1 MTDVSA
7 NNKHIAKNTML
18 LYFRM
23 LILMLIALY
32 SSRVVLNALGVE
44 DYGIFNVVGGLISMF
59 SIISGAIS
67 VAITRFITFELGKGD
82 KEKLNL
88 VFSSA
93 VIIQLIM
100 CVAIIVLAET
110 VGLWFLNTHMSFPES
125 RAFAT
130 NVIYQVTVFTFC
142 ITLTNIPYNACII
155 AHEKMRAFA
164 YITIAEAVFK
174 LLAALAIVY
183 VSFDKL
189 ISYTLLLLLGIILTR
204 IMYMVYCLR
213 HFEEAHIHFKF
224 DKSVLHDM
232 FVYSGWTYIGASS
245 ALLRDAGGN
254 ILINVFYGPTANA
267 ARGIGVQVQSAVS
280 QFATN
285 FMTALNPQI
294 VKNFAM
300 GNHEYVNSLLFYGAR
315 FSYYVMLIFVIP
327 IIINTPYILNLWLG
341 QVPEYSVQFVRLALL
356 FSISEAISQPLV
368 TAASASG
375 NIKRYQLLVGG
386 LQLMNFPLSL
396 LLLYLGLPPYTVYA
410 VAICVS
416 QLCLAGR
423 LYILRGMIK
432 LSAIRFLRQVYV
444 NIIAVTIVSLI
455 IPIIFQPYYPTNFV
469 GLALSCVVCMLSV
482 CLSVMYVGA
491 NKGERAKL
499 FSFFKEK
506 IKTLRK

>member
-1 MTDVSA
+1 MNNSA
-7 NNKHIAKNTML
+7 NNKRIAKNTLL

-23 LILMLIALY
+23 MLLMLIALY

-44 DYGIFNVVGGLISMF
+44 DFGIFNVVGGLISMF
-59 SIISGAIS
+59 GIISGAIS
-67 VAITRFITFELGKGD
+67 AAITRFITFELGKGD
-82 KEKLNL
+82 KEKLNM

-93 VIIQLIM
+93 VIIQLII
-100 CVAIIVLAET
+100 CGAIILLAET

-130 NVIYQVTVFTFC
+130 NVIYQVTIFTFC

-155 AHEKMRAFA
+155 AHEKMKAFA
-164 YITIAEAVFK
+164 YITIVDAVFK
-174 LLAALAIVY
+174 LLAALAIVH
-183 VSFDKL
+183 VPFDKL
-189 ISYTLLLLLGIILTR
+189 ISYTSLLLLGMILTR

-213 HFEEAHIHFKF
+213 HFEETHIHLKF

-232 FVYSGWTYIGASS
+232 FIYSGWTYIGASS

-254 ILINVFYGPTANA
+254 ILINIFYGPVANA

-294 VKNFAM
+294 VKNYAI
-300 GNHEYVNSLLFYGAR
+300 GNHEYVNQLLFYGSR

-327 IIINTPYILNLWLG
+327 IILNTPYILHLWLG
-341 QVPEYSVQFVRLALL
+341 QVPEYSVWFVRLALL
-356 FSISEAISQPLV
+356 FSISEAISQPLI

-375 NIKRYQLLVGG
+375 DIKVYQLLVGG
-386 LQLMNFPLSL
+386 LQSMNFPLSL
-396 LLLYLGLPPYTVYA
+396 LLLYLELPPYIVYA

-432 LSAIRFLRQVYV
+432 LSAIQFLRHVYV
-444 NIIAVTIVSLI
+444 NIIVVTIVSLI
-455 IPIIFQPYYPTNFV
+455 IPVILQPYYPTTFM
-469 GLALSCVVCMLSV
+469 GFAFSCFVCMLSV
-482 CLSVMYVGA
+482 CLSIMYVGA
-491 NKGERAKL
+491 NKEERTKL
-499 FSFFKEK
+499 FSFLKEK
-506 IKTLRK
+506 IKTIRK

>member
-1 MTDVSA
+1 MNNLA
-7 NNKHIAKNTML
+7 NNKRIAKNTLL

-23 LILMLIALY
+23 LLLMLIALY
-32 SSRVVLNALGVE
+32 SSRVILNALGVE
-44 DYGIFNVVGGLISMF
+44 DFGIFNVVGGLISMF
-59 SIISGAIS
+59 GIISGAIS
-67 VAITRFITFELGKGD
+67 AAITRFITFELGKGD
-82 KEKLNL
+82 REKLNM

-100 CVAIIVLAET
+100 CGAIILLAET

-130 NVIYQVTVFTFC
+130 NVIYQVTIFTFC

-155 AHEKMRAFA
+155 AHEKMKAFA

-183 VSFDKL
+183 VPFDKL
-189 ISYTLLLLLGIILTR
+189 ISYTVLLLLGMILTR

-213 HFEEAHIHFKF
+213 HFEETHIHLKF

-254 ILINVFYGPTANA
+254 ILINIFYGPVANA

-294 VKNFAM
+294 VKNYAI
-300 GNHEYVNSLLFYGAR
+300 GNHEYVNSLLFYGSR

-327 IIINTPYILNLWLG
+327 IIINTPYILHLWLG
-341 QVPEYSVQFVRLALL
+341 QVPEYSVWFVRLALL
-356 FSISEAISQPLV
+356 FSISEAISQPLI

-375 NIKRYQLLVGG
+375 DIKVYQL
-386 LQLMNFPLSL
+386 QSMNFPLSL
-396 LLLYLGLPPYTVYA
+396 LFLYLGLPPYIVYA
-410 VAICVS
+410 VAIGVS

-432 LSAIRFLRQVYV
+432 LSAIQFLRQVYA

-455 IPIIFQPYYPTNFV
+455 IPILLQPYYPTNFV
-469 GLALSCVVCMLSV
+469 GFASSCLICMLSV
-482 CLSVMYVGA
+482 CLSILYVGA
-491 NKGERAKL
+491 NRNERIKL
-499 FSFFKEK
+499 YSFIKKK
-506 IKTLRK
+506 IRK